1 MSAPH
6 SGLDPLAV
14 YSIGLK
20 LRTLRAEKNLT
31 LGRLAAQTGLSTAL
45 LSKLETD
52 HMIPTLHTLEKICR
66 AYGIGL
72 GYFFRDP
79 QHHSVAI
86 TRKAHTHGHR
96 GEKLQRHTRL
106 HVATA
111 EGHQVSQ
118 IIDLQAGGFSAVGEC
133 GNITELTAYVIE
145 GTLHVTVAGS
155 HETLEQGDS
164 IVVTTDQPIMW
175 SAATE
180 SPCQFL
186 SVVATHFPA
195 HRGAA
200 GGGQHADSEP

>member
-1 MSAPH
+1 VSAPH

-20 LRTLRAEKNLT
+20 LRTLRSEKNLT

-86 TRKAHTHGHR
+86 TRKAHTH
-96 GEKLQRHTRL
+96 T
-106 HVATA
+106 
-111 EGHQVSQ
+111 
-118 IIDLQAGGFSAVGEC
+118 
-133 GNITELTAYVIE
+133 
-145 GTLHVTVAGS
+145 
-155 HETLEQGDS
+155 
-164 IVVTTDQPIMW
+164 
-175 SAATE
+175 ATE
-180 SPCQFL
+180 ERNSNGIHACTSRQRRAPGLANHRSPGRRLLGC
-186 SVVATHFPA
+186 
-195 HRGAA
+195 G
-200 GGGQHADSEP
+200 